1 MFKKIFIHGLTAGV
15 LAAVAGIIYNRI
27 YFFATAVDYSKVLN
41 TVSIIGLSVAAC
53 IAACFIFYAL
63 TSWLKTKGEV
73 IFNFIFSMGSFA
85 CVAIPISIS
94 LPLDV
99 QFPELFPGL
108 AVPMIFFPVIAW
120 MTIRPLFKYEFDYR
134 PGQKPAGV

>member
-1 MFKKIFIHGLTAGV
+1 MFKKIFFHSLLAGV

-41 TVSIIGLSVAAC
+41 LASICGLS
-53 IAACFIFYAL
+53 IAASLAAGFVFWLL
-63 TSWLKTKGEV
+63 TTWLKKKGEI
-73 IFNFIFSMGSFA
+73 IFNFLFSMGSFA

-108 AVPMIFFPVIAW
+108 AVPMVFFPVIAW
-120 MTIRPLFKYEFDYR
+120 MTVRPIFKYDFDCK
-134 PGQKPAGV
+134 GAGG